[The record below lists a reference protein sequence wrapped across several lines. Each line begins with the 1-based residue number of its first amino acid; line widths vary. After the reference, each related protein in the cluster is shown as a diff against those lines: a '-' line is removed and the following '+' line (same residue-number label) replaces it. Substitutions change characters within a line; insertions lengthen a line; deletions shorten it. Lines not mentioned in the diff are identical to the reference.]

1 MEPIDALLR
10 YPAPIL
16 CWALPLLGALL
27 TPLFA
32 RINEKLR
39 DYMAVAFSF
48 SAVVSAVSMIPWLI
62 SGKYPGDVTIA
73 TWIEFPGGGSL
84 EVGVLVDPLS
94 IIVANVV
101 AFISFL
107 IVVYS
112 LGYMHGDPCLTRYW
126 FFFQFFIGSML
137 LLVLSDNFIQLL
149 IGWEGVGMCSYGLIG
164 FYYRDPKERWLGGP
178 PPTPMVPPS
187 HAGMKAFVVTGVG
200 DVLILAAIFIV
211 YNYAHTFNFIE
222 LTTHSET
229 WLHGIAAIPGLL
241 SLTSILMLGGPI
253 GKSAQFPLHEW
264 LPEAM
269 AGPTSVSALIHAA
282 TMVKAGVY
290 LVARLSPIFYLGYH
304 EFGIPEAG
312 TFFVAIAFVGAFTA
326 FLAASQAIVSL
337 ELKKILAYSTV
348 SQIGYMMF
356 GLGVS
361 GLSEEGF
368 VLGMTSGVFHLV
380 SHALFKAAL
389 FLCAGS
395 VIHAIES
402 IYITDMGGLKKWM
415 PLTHGFMLLAALS
428 LSGIPP
434 FSGFWS
440 KDAVFVAA
448 LATGTPLSLALLALG
463 AISAAMTFFY
473 SLRMISL
480 TFYGHPSHHIEE
492 IEHHAENRGENGN
505 HSEKI
510 EQEGHHAEKAEE
522 PVPHLGEVKPI
533 MWVPYGILVAIMVV
547 VGLLGAIGL
556 FVPSLSPELF
566 IEGKLEL
573 MLEHVFEEMHLHLP
587 VAHVATATKL
597 TAVGL
602 SAAMLLLGGLLGWY
616 FYLARK
622 ANPKEVV
629 ERSPFLKGV
638 HTFLWNRWYMNP
650 IYYKVFVD
658 GLLSLKEAIFRSLEK
673 GVIDKISDAVSRAFT
688 GFGRIA
694 FKDFEN
700 VIFDKIS
707 GAVSGFT
714 VWLGREMFGS
724 VETKGIDQGLNVGVP
739 RAAEGLYHHVKKI
752 QTGVLSYNLLY
763 VMLALL
769 VLIMIFMLGGM

>member
-1 MEPIDALLR
+1 
-10 YPAPIL
+10 
-16 CWALPLLGALL
+16 
-27 TPLFA
+27 
-32 RINEKLR
+32 
-39 DYMAVAFSF
+39 
-48 SAVVSAVSMIPWLI
+48 
-62 SGKYPGDVTIA
+62 
-73 TWIEFPGGGSL
+73 
-84 EVGVLVDPLS
+84 
-94 IIVANVV
+94 
-101 AFISFL
+101 
-107 IVVYS
+107 
-112 LGYMHGDPCLTRYW
+112 
-126 FFFQFFIGSML
+126 
-137 LLVLSDNFIQLL
+137 
-149 IGWEGVGMCSYGLIG
+149 
-164 FYYRDPKERWLGGP
+164 
-178 PPTPMVPPS
+178 
-187 HAGMKAFVVTGVG
+187 
-200 DVLILAAIFIV
+200 
-211 YNYAHTFNFIE
+211 
-222 LTTHSET
+222 
-229 WLHGIAAIPGLL
+229 
-241 SLTSILMLGGPI
+241 MLGGPI
-253 GKSAQFPLHEW
+253 GKSAQFPFHEW

-290 LVARLSPIFYLGYH
+290 LVARLSPIFYAGYWSY
-304 EFGIPEAG
+304 GIAEAQ
-312 TFFVAIAFVGAFTA
+312 TFFIAIAFVGGFTA

-348 SQIGYMMF
+348 SQIGYMML

-368 VLGMTSGVFHLV
+368 VLGMTSGIFHLV

-402 IYITDMGGLKKWM
+402 IYITDMGGLKRWM
-415 PLTHGFMLLAALS
+415 PLTHGFMLLATLS

-448 LATGTPLSLALLALG
+448 LSAGTSLSLALLALG
-463 AISAAMTFFY
+463 AVSAAMTFFY

-492 IEHHAENRGENGN
+492 IEHHAEGKEEHGN
-505 HSEKI
+505 HGERI
-510 EQEGHHAEKAEE
+510 EEEEHHAEKAEE
-522 PVPHLGEVKPI
+522 HAAHLGEVKPI

-587 VAHVATATKL
+587 LVHVETTTKL
-597 TAVGL
+597 FAVGL

-622 ANPKEVV
+622 GDPKKVV
-629 ERSPFLKGV
+629 EGSPFLKGV

-650 IYYKVFVD
+650 TYYKVFVD
-658 GLLSLKEAIFRSLEK
+658 GLLSFKEAVFRSLEK

-688 GFGRIA
+688 AFGRITFKSFENVVFDKISGAVSGAFTGFGRIA
-694 FKDFEN
+694 FKGFEN
-700 VIFDKIS
+700 MIFDKIS
-707 GAVSGFT
+707 GAVSGFA

-724 VETKGIDQGLNVGVP
+724 IETKGIDQGLNVGVP

-763 VMLALL
+763 IMLALL
-769 VLIMIFMLGGM
+769 VLIMIFVLGGM

>member
-1 MEPIDALLR
+1 
-10 YPAPIL
+10 
-16 CWALPLLGALL
+16 L

-48 SAVVSAVSMIPWLI
+48 SAVIAAASMIPWLI
-62 SGKYPGDVTIA
+62 SGNYPGDVTIA
-73 TWIEFPGGGSL
+73 TWMEFPGGGAL

-94 IIVANVV
+94 IMVANVV

-112 LGYMHGDPCLTRYW
+112 IGYMHGDPGLTRYW

-178 PPTPMVPPS
+178 PPTPMFPPS
-187 HAGMKAFVVTGVG
+187 HAGMKAFVVTSVG

-211 YNYAHTFNFIE
+211 YNFAHTFNFIE

-229 WLHGIAAIPGLL
+229 WLQAIAATPGLL

-290 LVARLSPIFYLGYH
+290 LVARLSPIFYAGYWSY
-304 EFGIPEAG
+304 GIAEAQ
-312 TFFVAIAFVGAFTA
+312 TFFIVIAFVGGFTA

-348 SQIGYMMF
+348 SQIGYMML

-361 GLSEEGF
+361 GLSEAGLA
-368 VLGMTSGVFHLV
+368 LGMASGVFHLI

-402 IYITDMGGLKKWM
+402 IYVFDMGGLKKWM

-448 LATGTPLSLALLALG
+448 LSAGTPLSLALLALG
-463 AISAAMTFFY
+463 AVSAAMTFFY

-480 TFYGHPSHHIEE
+480 TFYGHPSEHIEE
-492 IEHHAENRGENGN
+492 IEHHVEKEEHGN
-505 HSEKI
+505 HEEKT

-522 PVPHLGEVKPI
+522 PALHLGEVKPI
-533 MWVPYGILVAIMVV
+533 MWVPYGILVTIMVG
-547 VGLLGAIGL
+547 VGLLGVIGL

-573 MLEHVFEEMHLHLP
+573 MLEHTFEEMHLYLP
-587 VAHVATATKL
+587 IAHVETATKL

-616 FYLARK
+616 FYLARR
-622 ANPKEVV
+622 ADPKKVV
-629 ERSPFLKGV
+629 ERSPLLKGI

-658 GLLSLKEAIFRSLEK
+658 GLLNLKDVVFRSLEK
-673 GVIDKISDAVSRAFT
+673 GVIDKISDAVSGAFT

-694 FKDFEN
+694 FKGFEN

-707 GAVSGFT
+707 GTISGFT
-714 VWLGREMFGS
+714 VWLGGEMFGS
-724 VETKGIDQGLNVGVP
+724 IETKGIDQGLNVEVP

-763 VMLALL
+763 IMLALL
-769 VLIMIFMLGGM
+769 VLILIFVLGGM

>member
-1 MEPIDALLR
+1 MVSVDALFR
-10 YPAPIL
+10 YPAPFL

-32 RINEKLR
+32 KISEKLR
-39 DYMAVAFSF
+39 DYMAVVFSF
-48 SAVVSAVSMIPWLI
+48 SAVVTAASMIPWLLSEKI
-62 SGKYPGDVTIA
+62 KMPLDIKFA
-73 TWIEFPGGGSL
+73 TWIRFPGAANPL

-137 LLVLSDNFIQLL
+137 LLVLSDNLIQVL

-178 PPTPMVPPS
+178 PPTPMFPPS
-187 HAGMKAFVVTGVG
+187 HCGMKAFVVTGIG
-200 DVLILAAIFIV
+200 DVFILAAIFII
-211 YNYAHTFNFIE
+211 YNYAGTFNFLE
-222 LTTHSET
+222 LIHHSEK
-229 WLHGIAAIPGLL
+229 WLQAMTAIPGLL
-241 SLTSILMLGGPI
+241 SLMAILFLGGPI

-290 LVARLSPIFYLGYH
+290 LVARVSPIFYAGYWS
-304 EFGIPEAG
+304 FGIGEAK
-312 TFFVAIAFVGAFTA
+312 TFFIATAFVGAFTA

-337 ELKKILAYSTV
+337 ELKRVLAYSTV
-348 SQIGYMMF
+348 SQIGYMML

-361 GLSEEGF
+361 GLSEGSF
-368 VLGMTSGVFHLV
+368 VLGMTSGIFHLV

-395 VIHAIES
+395 VIHAVET
-402 IYITDMGGLKKWM
+402 IYIFNMGGLKRWM

-440 KDAVFVAA
+440 KDAVFVAC
-448 LATGTPLSLALLALG
+448 LAAGTPLSLTFLALG

-473 SLRMISL
+473 SLRMVSL
-480 TFYGHPSHHIEE
+480 TFYGHPSHYIEE
-492 IEHHAENRGENGN
+492 MEHH
-505 HSEKI
+505 
-510 EQEGHHAEKAEE
+510 GHHVHEM
-522 PVPHLGEVKPI
+522 KPI
-533 MWVPYGILVAIMVV
+533 MWVPYAILVTIMTAI
-547 VGLLGAIGL
+547 GLLGVIGL

-566 IEGKLEL
+566 IERNLHH
-573 MLEHVFEEMHLHLP
+573 MLENVFEHMHLHLP
-587 VAHVATATKL
+587 VAHVGVATKL
-597 TAVGL
+597 TAVSL
-602 SAAMLLLGGLLGWY
+602 SAAMLLLGGIIGW
-616 FYLARK
+616 FIYLARRVD
-622 ANPKEVV
+622 PKDLV
-629 ERSPFLKGV
+629 ERSPLLKGV
-638 HTFLWNRWYMNP
+638 HSFLWNRWYMNP
-650 IYYKVFVD
+650 LYYKVFVD
-658 GLLSLKEAIFRSLEK
+658 GVLSLKEAVFRSLEK
-673 GVIDKISDAVSRAFT
+673 GVIDKISGAVSGAFT
-688 GFGRIA
+688 RFGRMA
-694 FKDFEN
+694 FIGFEN

-724 VETKGIDQGLNVGVP
+724 IETKGIDQVLNVGVP
-739 RAAEGLYHHVKKI
+739 RAAEGLYHRVKKI
-752 QTGVLSYNLLY
+752 QTGVLSYNILY
-763 VMLALL
+763 IIITLL
-769 VLIMIFMLGGM
+769 VLIAIFMLGGM

>member
-1 MEPIDALLR
+1 MEPIDIFFK

-16 CWALPLLGALL
+16 SWALPIIGALL
-27 TPLFA
+27 TPLFGK
-32 RINEKLR
+32 INDKLR

-48 SAVVSAVSMIPWLI
+48 SAVISAASMIPGLL
-62 SGKYPGDVTIA
+62 SGSYPGDVKML
-73 TWIEFPGGGSL
+73 TWMRFPGGGAL

-137 LLVLSDNFIQLL
+137 LLVLSDNMIQML

-178 PPTPMVPPS
+178 PPTPMYSPS

-200 DVLILAAIFIV
+200 DVLILAAIFII

-222 LTTHSET
+222 LIQESGT
-229 WLHGIAAIPGLL
+229 WLAEIAKTPYLL
-241 SLTSILMLGGPI
+241 SLTAILFLGGPI

-290 LVARLSPIFYLGYH
+290 LVARVSPIFFIGRWALEH
-304 EFGIPEAG
+304 PIIEAQ
-312 TFFVAIAFVGAFTA
+312 TFFIAIAFVGAFTA
-326 FLAASQAIVSL
+326 FLAASQAMVSL

-348 SQIGYMMF
+348 SQIGYMML
-356 GLGVS
+356 GLGIS
-361 GLSEEGF
+361 GLTEETF
-368 VLGMTSGVFHLV
+368 VLGMTSGIFHLV

-415 PLTHGFMLLAALS
+415 PLTHGFMLLATLS

-448 LATGTPLSLALLALG
+448 LSAGNPLSLAFLTLG
-463 AISAAMTFFY
+463 AVSAAMTFFY

-480 TFYGHPSHHIEE
+480 TFYGEPSHHIEE
-492 IEHHAENRGENGN
+492 MEH
-505 HSEKI
+505 
-510 EQEGHHAEKAEE
+510 EGHHIHEMK
-522 PVPHLGEVKPI
+522 PV
-533 MWVPYGILVAIMVV
+533 MWIPYGILVIIMVG
-547 VGLLGAIGL
+547 VGLLGLIGL

-566 IEGKLEL
+566 IESKFEL
-573 MLEHVFEEMHLHLP
+573 MLERTFEEMHLAVP
-587 VAHVATATKL
+587 VAHVATGTKL
-597 TAVGL
+597 FAVGI
-602 SAAMLLLGGLLGWY
+602 SGIMLTIGGIAGW
-616 FYLARK
+616 FLYLARK
-622 ANPKEVV
+622 ANPKDIV
-629 ERSPFLKGV
+629 EKSSLLRGIHK
-638 HTFLWNRWYMNP
+638 FLWNRWYLNP
-650 IYYKVFVD
+650 MYYKVFVD
-658 GLLSLKEAIFRSLEK
+658 GLLSLKEGIFKYVEK
-673 GVIDKISDAVSRAFT
+673 GVI
-688 GFGRIA
+688 
-694 FKDFEN
+694 
-700 VIFDKIS
+700 DKIS
-707 GAVSGFT
+707 GAVSGFSI
-714 VWLGREMFGS
+714 WLGTAIFGTL
-724 VETKGIDQGLNVGVP
+724 ETKVIDQGLNVGIP
-739 RAAEGLYHHVKKI
+739 KAAERIYDQAKKT
-752 QTGVLSYNLLY
+752 QTGILSYNVLY
-763 VMLALL
+763 IILALL
-769 VLIMIFMLGGM
+769 VLILVFMFGGK